1 MACTVV
7 VGGFFG
13 SEGKGKIVAYLAL
26 RDKPS
31 IVVRGGVGPNAGHTI
46 VYSGREYKLRQIPS
60 GFTSKDSRLLIGAG
74 VLVDPGVFF
83 REMAV
88 TETQGRIGVDHQ
100 CAVVETGHIERE
112 RENAHLMQVV
122 KSSGTG
128 VGPCME
134 DRVKRVAKL
143 ARDSFELAPY
153 LTDVAEEIHAA
164 LDAGRS
170 VLVEGT
176 QGTFLSL
183 YHGTYPHCT
192 VKDVTASSIC
202 GDVGIGPT
210 KVDDVIAVFKST
222 VTRSSLAGPLPGEL
236 SEQDAQEKGWQET
249 TTVTRKPR
257 RIAPFNL
264 EMAKRAVRLNGATQ
278 IAVTKLD
285 GLYPSCSRLRSYE
298 KLPQDARQFLDNLE
312 AEVRVPVT
320 LIGTG
325 PDTLEM
331 IDRTP
336 RR

>member
-13 SEGKGKIVAYLAL
+13 SEGKGKVEAYLAL

-31 IVVRGGVGPNAGHTI
+31 IVARGGVGPNAGHTI
-46 VYSGREYKLRQIPS
+46 VHSGHEYRLRQIPS
-60 GFTSKDSRLLIGAG
+60 GFTSRDSRLLIGAG
-74 VLVDPGVFF
+74 VLVDPDVFF
-83 REMAV
+83 HEIAI
-88 TETQGRIGVDHQ
+88 TETQGRVGVDSQ
-100 CAVVETGHIERE
+100 CAIVEPRHVKRE
-112 RENAHLMQVV
+112 REDAHLMQVV

-134 DRVKRVAKL
+134 DRVKRTAKS
-143 ARDSFELAPY
+143 AKDCSELAPY
-153 LTDVAEEIHAA
+153 LTDVAEEIHVA
-164 LDAGRS
+164 LDAGQA

-210 KVDDVIAVFKST
+210 KVDDVIAVFKSI
-222 VTRSSLAGPLPGEL
+222 VTRSSPAGPLPGEL
-236 SEQDAQEKGWQET
+236 SERDVQGKGWQET

-264 EMAKRAVRLNGATQ
+264 EMAKRAARLNGATQ
-278 IAVTKLD
+278 VAVTKLD
-285 GLYPSCSRLRSYE
+285 GLYPNCSGLRSYE
-298 KLPQDARQFLDNLE
+298 KLPSNAKQFLDSLE
-312 AEVRVPVT
+312 AKVKVPVT

-325 PDTLEM
+325 PDTLDM
-331 IDRTP
+331 IDRTL
-336 RR
+336 RC